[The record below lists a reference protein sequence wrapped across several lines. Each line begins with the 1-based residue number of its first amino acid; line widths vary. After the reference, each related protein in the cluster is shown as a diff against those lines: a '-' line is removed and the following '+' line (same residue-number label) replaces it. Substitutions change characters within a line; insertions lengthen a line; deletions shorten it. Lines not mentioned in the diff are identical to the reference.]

1 MDPVLDVEFG
11 EVATCRPSAG
21 MLLVGIDT
29 GGLAHPES
37 RVGFDE
43 FDSELGSGEVQEDRR
58 KTAHTK

>member
-1 MDPVLDVEFG
+1 
-11 EVATCRPSAG
+11 

-43 FDSELGSGEVQEDRR
+43 FDSDVGSGEVQEDRR